1 VLDKTS
7 TLLCAGSV
15 AILKNEGLEGEATA
29 RGKRSRGVDWQTSI
43 DGEPIGVTLL
53 DSPFNLSSK
62 PVGTIYRSRVLIHP
76 EITDE
81 NQINEE
87 FAADDDGSL

>member
-1 VLDKTS
+1 
-7 TLLCAGSV
+7 V

-43 DGEPIGVTLL
+43 DGEAIGGVTLL
-53 DSPFNLSSK
+53 DNLFNFSCQTA
-62 PVGTIYRSRVLIHP
+62 GTIYRSPVLIHL